1 MKEKL
6 KCVKYDSS
14 LIILHSSFCGS
25 TAFAL
30 PNISFDRAKDHVS
43 SPQT

>member
-6 KCVKYDSS
+6 KYVKTSFS
-14 LIILHSSFCGS
+14 LFILYSSFCEKP
-25 TAFAL
+25 AFAARNL
-30 PNISFDRAKDHVS
+30 SFDRAKDHVS